1 MDHAGYMTLA
11 VEIWQQLAES
21 GASMPTHLFLQA
33 GVGSF
38 AGSIM
43 GYFIEKMQQQ
53 APTIIIVEPHKAN
66 CLFRS
71 ATIND
76 GLPHSVGGDMSTLM
90 AGLACGEPN
99 ITSGQCS
106 ATMPPVLF
114 PPTIVWRPTACACWP
129 LRDQVLTNLLSPGNP
144 ALLAQ
149 ECFMR

>member
-1 MDHAGYMTLA
+1 
-11 VEIWQQLAES
+11 
-21 GASMPTHLFLQA
+21 
-33 GVGSF
+33 
-38 AGSIM
+38 M

-99 ITSGQCS
+99 ITS
-106 ATMPPVLF
+106 
-114 PPTIVWRPTACACWP
+114 WP
-129 LRDQVLTNLLSPGNP
+129 MLRDHATCFISADDCLAANGMRLLAAPRPVLTNLLSPGNP